1 MIACFFSSLSSKKL
15 SLLFLLDRLQQQQ
28 RLLFFNAL
36 TFPFFLPRKMENSKP
51 KPFPT
56 KQPPRF
62 LLFGGTG
69 WIGGL
74 VSELLTKEGAVWKAS
89 KARLE
94 DRALIL
100 KEIEEVRLEEIAK
113 LKKKKNDGDDDGGGG
128 GERRNSTP
136 NLFKLNQKP
145 TNQQFKPTHVLN
157 AAGLTGR
164 PNVDWCE
171 THKVR
176 RRRRRRRR
184 RRKKKWKKKREF

>member
-1 MIACFFSSLSSKKL
+1 MEKLKK
-15 SLLFLLDRLQQQQ
+15 
-28 RLLFFNAL
+28 
-36 TFPFFLPRKMENSKP
+36 TPP
-51 KPFPT
+51 

-74 VSELLTKEGAVWKAS
+74 VSELLTKEGATWRAS

-94 DRALIL
+94 DRATIL
-100 KEIEEVRLEEIAK
+100 KEVEEVRFELREMEEKKQRRAK
-113 LKKKKNDGDDDGGGG
+113 TKKEGKK
-128 GERRNSTP
+128 NSTP
-136 NLFKLNQKP
+136 TLSSLSLSLKTKNSKNI
-145 TNQQFKPTHVLN
+145 QQFKPTHVLN

-176 RRRRRRRR
+176 
-184 RRKKKWKKKREF
+184 